1 MTADEILALPILQFG
16 ERVIDDA
23 GRTLRIP
30 VMPKLKVRWV
40 EEGDPVIVYDAR
52 RIAWK
57 AVDTD
62 SGTFRMLA

>member
-1 MTADEILALPILQFG
+1 
-16 ERVIDDA
+16 
-23 GRTLRIP
+23 LRIP

>member
-1 MTADEILALPILQFG
+1 MTADEILALPVLQFS

-23 GRTLRIP
+23 GRKLRIP

-40 EEGDPVIVYDAR
+40 AEGDPVVVYDAR

-57 AVDTD
+57 AVDTET
-62 SGTFRMLA
+62 GTFRMLA